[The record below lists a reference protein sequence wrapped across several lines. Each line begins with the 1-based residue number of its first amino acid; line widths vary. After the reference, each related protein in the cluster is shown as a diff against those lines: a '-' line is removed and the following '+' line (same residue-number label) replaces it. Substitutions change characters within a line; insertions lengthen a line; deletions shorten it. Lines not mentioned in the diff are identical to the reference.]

1 MMPALKGTKVELVPL
16 REAVADL
23 RMVPPEE
30 FAAAEAFFG

>member
-1 MMPALKGTKVELVPL
+1 VPL